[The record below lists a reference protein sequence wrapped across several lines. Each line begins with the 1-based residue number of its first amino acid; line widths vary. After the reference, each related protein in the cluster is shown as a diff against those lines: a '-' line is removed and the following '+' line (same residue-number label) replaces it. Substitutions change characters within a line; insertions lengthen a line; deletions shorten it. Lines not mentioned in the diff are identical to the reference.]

1 MSTSVKAADLSITI
15 VVAILKTAGLGPEAD
30 RFLDAIEGAKSC
42 INLIEDIKN
51 ETVSDPNK
59 ELIRSINNAVKDE
72 IRSIKADLKG
82 QRLGKDE
89 IESTAD
95 VLIETTRLTV
105 KQLAQDDDA
114 LLDAARLPDSF
125 FKILVHRAEPLP
137 DWCDDTISTLYRR
150 LLKRVSEEFVARA
163 QNFDRFGNVALA
175 SLLRD
180 ALLTKKQ
187 SNRIER
193 GVQENREI
201 NLETNRVVK
210 EDRATGLE
218 TNQIVKE
225 LVQRHPYS
233 IPSRLIFGS
242 RPDVVAEDRFIK
254 RREQKQLNSLIAD
267 PTRGRTV
274 LVGMRGCGKTQAAA
288 SLAKQCEDANWNL
301 VAWLNAVSRESI
313 QSDLVELAK
322 KLKINTSDQPTPET
336 IIRRCFDQLESE
348 VPSDR
353 LIVFDNV
360 ENIDDLRELVP
371 RGSCLRVVATTT
383 NNTGWE
389 HQGWETIKVGV
400 FDRDESIKYLL
411 TVAASTDH
419 DAAET
424 LAHRLGDLPLALA
437 QAAATAHNKDL
448 SLTRYL
454 DRLDSYRSERVIRPV
469 PGDYYTE
476 DAATALCIAIEEALE
491 NLEDRTKQA
500 ALRQLGALALLA
512 ESGVPTRW
520 LDPMVKQR
528 DDQELQYDDRV
539 EAEDAHDALTVLTH
553 RSIVQQSADKTTTT
567 LHRLQAQAFRES
579 LDATETENA
588 SESAAIVLGEVDV
601 DSFPR
606 NDTDSPRREALDLI
620 EQLRAIGEQAYSHSL
635 FEYDEVCSILLET
648 MFTADDLGMS
658 LELMT
663 LKNALEV
670 LKESIG
676 SNHAVILIA
685 RSVLAHSYQRSGHIE
700 KAISM
705 LEELLETSRYNSEQ
719 GSAFTLGL
727 SNNLAN
733 AYQEVGRNDE
743 AISIYKTL
751 IEQTISSPTPDY
763 RTSFT
768 LHNNLARAYLT
779 AGRLDEAISIFEKTL
794 VRCVNTF
801 GEGDLDAL
809 SLCDNLAGAYE
820 LDGRLDDAICL
831 HQMVLAARTD
841 ILCERHAD
849 TLTTASNLACAY
861 QSSGRLDEAINLLT
875 TTLANSEQSLG
886 KDNPITCTIRDN
898 LASVYRSA
906 RRFPEAIT
914 LLMQSIV
921 HCINSFGPRAN
932 VTHHLLELLADT
944 FISAGE
950 PSSAIPLFAHLT
962 SEHSKL
968 VGPEDVDAL
977 RSRNNLAFS
986 YALSGDFP
994 EAITQWQ
1001 AILSDCQRCL
1011 GPSHSLTVD
1020 VSNNLEAAIR
1030 KLEQEEDSAT
1040 E

>member
-1 MSTSVKAADLSITI
+1 MVTCSDKLATIGPSLADLVLEIFCFAASPSFRG
-15 VVAILKTAGLGPEAD
+15 VATL
-30 RFLDAIEGAKSC
+30 
-42 INLIEDIKN
+42 
-51 ETVSDPNK
+51 VSK
-59 ELIRSINNAVKDE
+59 ARQAVKDAGSSSPE
-72 IRSIKADLKG
+72 LAKDHSDLGRHITDVLTIKVKEARQ
-82 QRLGKDE
+82 QRLDLGVDVSLLTQAETAVAALISTDAEQDLVVLSAVRDPAGFENYFRARAAKHRQQ
-89 IESTAD
+89 IEEQA
-95 VLIETTRLTV
+95 EPYF
-105 KQLAQDDDA
+105 DA
-114 LLDAARLPDSF
+114 LVRAVAAAYVEIAPWSDSF
-125 FKILVHRAEPLP
+125 V
-137 DWCDDTISTLYRR
+137 
-150 LLKRVSEEFVARA
+150 V
-163 QNFDRFGNVALA
+163 VALKTLLGECTDIKEQLNA
-175 SLLRD
+175 S
-180 ALLTKKQ
+180 Q
-187 SNRIER
+187 I
-193 GVQENREI
+193 ENRQLFSQILELLQSLTEAI
-201 NLETNRVVK
+201 ENLSKTSHTERVF
-210 EDRATGLE
+210 
-218 TNQIVKE
+218 
-225 LVQRHPYS
+225 
-233 IPSRLIFGS
+233 FGS
-242 RPDVVAEDRFIK
+242 RPDVVAENRFVK
-254 RREQKQLNSLIAD
+254 RSEQEHLNALITD
-267 PTRGRTV
+267 PTKQRTV
-274 LVGMRGCGKTQAAA
+274 LVSMRGCGKTQLAAA
-288 SLAKQCEDANWNL
+288 LAKQCEDANWDL
-301 VAWLNAVSRESI
+301 VAWINAISPESI
-313 QSDLVELAK
+313 QSDLVELTK
-322 KLKINTSDQPTPET
+322 QLQIDTNDLDDQDKIVH
-336 IIRRCFDQLESE
+336 RCLGHLGNA
-348 VPSDR
+348 PAADR
-353 LIVFDNV
+353 LIIFDNV

-371 RGSCLRVVATTT
+371 RGNGLRVVATTT
-383 NNTGWE
+383 NNMGWSD
-389 HQGWETIKVGV
+389 QGWDTIRVGV
-400 FDRDESIKYLL
+400 FERNKSIDYLL
-411 TVAASTDH
+411 TVTESADRAAAD
-419 DAAET
+419 T
-424 LAHRLGDLPLALA
+424 LADRLGDLPLALA
-437 QAAATAHNKDL
+437 QAAATARNSNL
-448 SLTRYL
+448 SLTQYL

-476 DAATALCIAIEEALE
+476 DAATALCMAIEYALE
-491 NLEDRTKQA
+491 NLEDGTKQA
-500 ALRQLGALALLA
+500 ARYILGALALLA

-579 LDATETENA
+579 WDATETENA

-743 AISIYKTL
+743 AISIYETL

-801 GEGDLDAL
+801 GEGDLDAH
-809 SLCDNLAGAYE
+809 SLCDSLAGAYE

-841 ILCERHAD
+841 ILGERHAD

-977 RSRNNLAFS
+977 HSRNNLAFS

>member
-15 VVAILKTAGLGPEAD
+15 VVAILKMAGLGPEAD

-59 ELIRSINNAVKDE
+59 ELIRSINNAMKDE
-72 IRSIKADLKG
+72 IHSIKADLKRE
-82 QRLGKDE
+82 QLAKSQ
-89 IESTAD
+89 IESTTN

-105 KQLAQDDDA
+105 KRLAQDDDA

-125 FKILVHRAEPLP
+125 FTILVHRAEPLP

-163 QNFDRFGNVALA
+163 QNFDRFNTVALK
-175 SLLRD
+175 SLLHD
-180 ALLTKKQ
+180 FLFTKKQ
-187 SNRIER
+187 LNRIER
-193 GVQENREI
+193 GVQDI
-201 NLETNRVVK
+201 NLEMNRLVK
-210 EDRATGLE
+210 EWTQCRSTS
-218 TNQIVKE
+218 T
-225 LVQRHPYS
+225 
-233 IPSRLIFGS
+233 PSRLIFGS
-242 RPDVVAEDRFIK
+242 RPDVVAEDRFVP
-254 RREQKQLNSLIAD
+254 RGEQKQLNALITD
-267 PTRGRTV
+267 PTRRRTV
-274 LVGMRGCGKTQAAA
+274 LVGMRGCGKTQLAV

-301 VAWLNAVSRESI
+301 VAWINAVSRESI

-322 KLKINTSDQPTPET
+322 KLEINTSDQPTPET
-336 IIRRCFDQLESE
+336 IIRRCFDQLKE

-360 ENIDDLRELVP
+360 ENIDDLRGLVP
-371 RGSCLRVVATTT
+371 SGSGLRVVATTT

-400 FDRDESIKYLL
+400 FNRDESIKYLL

-424 LAHRLGDLPLALA
+424 LAHHLGDLPLALA
-437 QAAATAHNKDL
+437 QAAATARNKDL

-454 DRLDSYRSERVIRPV
+454 DRLNSYRSERVIRPS
-469 PGDYYTE
+469 PGDYYA
-476 DAATALCIAIEEALE
+476 DDVATALCMAIEDTLE
-491 NLEDRTKQA
+491 NLEDGTKQA

-579 LDATETENA
+579 WDATETENA

-801 GEGDLDAL
+801 GEGDLNAL

-841 ILCERHAD
+841 ILGERHAD

-921 HCINSFGPRAN
+921 HCIDSFGPRAN

>member
-1 MSTSVKAADLSITI
+1 MVTRSDKLAMIGPSLADLVLEIFCFAASPSFRGVATLVSKARQAVKDAGSSSPELARDHSDLGKHITDVLTNKVKAARQQRLDLGVDVSLLTQAETAVAALISTDAEQDLVVLSAVRDPAGFENYLRTRAAKYRQQI
-15 VVAILKTAGLGPEAD
+15 EEQAEPYFDALVQAVAATYVEIAPWSDSFVVVALKSLLGECNDIKEYLNASQIENRQLFSQILQILQSLTE
-30 RFLDAIEGAKSC
+30 AIE
-42 INLIEDIKN
+42 
-51 ETVSDPNK
+51 
-59 ELIRSINNAVKDE
+59 
-72 IRSIKADLKG
+72 
-82 QRLGKDE
+82 
-89 IESTAD
+89 
-95 VLIETTRLTV
+95 
-105 KQLAQDDDA
+105 A
-114 LLDAARLPDSF
+114 LSKPS
-125 FKILVHRAEPLP
+125 HTE
-137 DWCDDTISTLYRR
+137 
-150 LLKRVSEEFVARA
+150 RVF
-163 QNFDRFGNVALA
+163 
-175 SLLRD
+175 
-180 ALLTKKQ
+180 
-187 SNRIER
+187 
-193 GVQENREI
+193 
-201 NLETNRVVK
+201 
-210 EDRATGLE
+210 
-218 TNQIVKE
+218 
-225 LVQRHPYS
+225 
-233 IPSRLIFGS
+233 FGS
-242 RPDVVAEDRFIK
+242 RPDVVAENRFVK
-254 RREQKQLNSLIAD
+254 RSEQEHLNALITD
-267 PTRGRTV
+267 PTKQRTV

-301 VAWLNAVSRESI
+301 VAWINASSPESI
-313 QSDLVELAK
+313 KSDLVELTK
-322 KLKINTSDQPTPET
+322 QLQIDTNDLDDRDKIV
-336 IIRRCFDQLESE
+336 RRCLEHLKNAG
-348 VPSDR
+348 PADR

-360 ENIDDLRELVP
+360 EDINHLRGLMP
-371 RGSCLRVVATTT
+371 NGDGLRVVATTT
-383 NNTGWE
+383 NDTGWE
-389 HQGWETIKVGV
+389 HQGWDTIKVEV

-411 TVAASTDH
+411 TATESTDR
-419 DAAET
+419 DAADT

-437 QAAATAHNKDL
+437 QAAATARNGNL
-448 SLTRYL
+448 SLARYL
-454 DRLDSYRSERVIRPV
+454 DRLDRYRSERVIRPV
-469 PGDYYTE
+469 PGDYYTV
-476 DAATALCIAIEEALE
+476 DVATALCMAIEDTLK
-491 NLEDRTKQA
+491 NLEDGTKQA

-528 DDQELQYDDRV
+528 DDQELQYDDQV

-579 LDATETENA
+579 WDATETENA

-743 AISIYKTL
+743 AISIYETL

-841 ILCERHAD
+841 ILGERHAD

-1011 GPSHSLTVD
+1011 GPSYSLTVD

>member
-1 MSTSVKAADLSITI
+1 MVTRSDKLAMIGPSLADLVLEIFCFAASPSFRGVATLVSKARQAVKDAGSSSPELARDHSDLGKHITDVLTNKVKAARQQRLDLGVDVSLLTQAETAVAALISTDAEQDLVVLSAVRDPAGFENYLRTRAAKYRQQI
-15 VVAILKTAGLGPEAD
+15 EEQAEPYFDALVQAVAATYVEIAPWSDSFVVVALKSLLGECNDIKEYLNASQIENRQLFSQILQILQSLTE
-30 RFLDAIEGAKSC
+30 AIE
-42 INLIEDIKN
+42 
-51 ETVSDPNK
+51 
-59 ELIRSINNAVKDE
+59 
-72 IRSIKADLKG
+72 
-82 QRLGKDE
+82 
-89 IESTAD
+89 
-95 VLIETTRLTV
+95 
-105 KQLAQDDDA
+105 A
-114 LLDAARLPDSF
+114 LSKPS
-125 FKILVHRAEPLP
+125 HTE
-137 DWCDDTISTLYRR
+137 
-150 LLKRVSEEFVARA
+150 RVF
-163 QNFDRFGNVALA
+163 
-175 SLLRD
+175 
-180 ALLTKKQ
+180 
-187 SNRIER
+187 
-193 GVQENREI
+193 
-201 NLETNRVVK
+201 
-210 EDRATGLE
+210 
-218 TNQIVKE
+218 
-225 LVQRHPYS
+225 
-233 IPSRLIFGS
+233 FGS
-242 RPDVVAEDRFIK
+242 RPDVVAENRFVK
-254 RREQKQLNSLIAD
+254 RSEQEHLNALITD
-267 PTRGRTV
+267 PTKQRTV

-301 VAWLNAVSRESI
+301 VAWINASSPESI
-313 QSDLVELAK
+313 KSDLVELTK
-322 KLKINTSDQPTPET
+322 QLQIDTNDLDDRDKIV
-336 IIRRCFDQLESE
+336 RRCLEHLKNAG
-348 VPSDR
+348 PADR

-360 ENIDDLRELVP
+360 EDINHLRGLMP
-371 RGSCLRVVATTT
+371 NGDGLRVVATTT
-383 NNTGWE
+383 NDTGWE
-389 HQGWETIKVGV
+389 HQGWDTIKVEV

-411 TVAASTDH
+411 TATESTDR
-419 DAAET
+419 DAADT

-437 QAAATAHNKDL
+437 QAAATARNGNL
-448 SLTRYL
+448 SLARYL
-454 DRLDSYRSERVIRPV
+454 DRLDRYRSERVIRPV
-469 PGDYYTE
+469 PGDYYTV
-476 DAATALCIAIEEALE
+476 DVATALCMAIEDTLK
-491 NLEDRTKQA
+491 NLEDGTKQA

-528 DDQELQYDDRV
+528 DDQELQYDDQV

-579 LDATETENA
+579 WDATETENA

-743 AISIYKTL
+743 AISIYETL

-841 ILCERHAD
+841 ILGERHVD

-968 VGPEDVDAL
+968 VGPEDVDTL

-1011 GPSHSLTVD
+1011 GPSYSLTVD

>member
-15 VVAILKTAGLGPEAD
+15 VVAILKMAGLGPEAD
-30 RFLDAIEGAKSC
+30 RFLDSIEGAKNC

-72 IRSIKADLKG
+72 IRSIKADLKA

-89 IESTAD
+89 IEPTAD

-163 QNFDRFGNVALA
+163 QNFDRFGKVALA

-201 NLETNRVVK
+201 NLETNRLVK
-210 EDRATGLE
+210 EFT
-218 TNQIVKE
+218 
-225 LVQRHPYS
+225 QRHFS
-233 IPSRLIFGS
+233 STPSRVFFGS
-242 RPDVVAEDRFIK
+242 RPDVVAKNRFVE
-254 RREQKQLNSLIAD
+254 RSEQEHLNALITD
-267 PTRGRTV
+267 PTQRRTV
-274 LVGMRGCGKTQAAA
+274 LVGMRGCGKTQLAAA
-288 SLAKQCEDANWNL
+288 LAKKCEDLNWSL
-301 VAWLNAVSRESI
+301 VAWINASSPESI
-313 QSDLVELAK
+313 KSDLVELTK
-322 KLKINTSDQPTPET
+322 QLQIDTNDLDDRDKIV
-336 IIRRCFDQLESE
+336 RRCLEHLKNAG
-348 VPSDR
+348 PADR

-360 ENIDDLRELVP
+360 EDINHLRGLMP
-371 RGSCLRVVATTT
+371 NGDGLRVVATTT
-383 NNTGWE
+383 NDTGWE
-389 HQGWETIKVGV
+389 YQGWTTIKVGV
-400 FDRDESIKYLL
+400 FDHSESIDYLL
-411 TVAASTDH
+411 TVTQSDDHHTADELAA
-419 DAAET
+419 
-424 LAHRLGDLPLALA
+424 RLGNLPLAIA
-437 QAAATAHNKDL
+437 QAAATARNRDL
-448 SLTRYL
+448 SLACYKAKL
-454 DRLDSYRSERVIRPV
+454 DKYCSERMIREV
-469 PGDYYTE
+469 PGDYYA
-476 DAATALCIAIEEALE
+476 DDVATALCMAIETALE
-491 NLEDRTKQA
+491 NLEENTKQA
-500 ALRQLGALALLA
+500 ALHQLGALALLA

-520 LDPMVKQR
+520 LDPTI
-528 DDQELQYDDRV
+528 DQQDNRELQGAHR
-539 EAEDAHDALTVLTH
+539 AEDETAHEALTELIH

-579 LDATETENA
+579 WDATETENA

-841 ILCERHAD
+841 ILGERHAD